1 MISCSEIIIDANF
14 YFINRN
20 RDEFI
25 FIQISQL
32 TQKMKRDDIKGWTSD
47 KLFMQNFDS
56 VFFFLLLVP
65 FSRQMKYLLLLAVFF
80 TSSKY
85 VPDY

>member
-1 MISCSEIIIDANF
+1 MISCPKIIIDANF

-32 TQKMKRDDIKGWTSD
+32 TQKMKRDDNKGWTSD
-47 KLFMQNFDS
+47 KLFMQKFDS
-56 VFFFLLLVP
+56 VFFFLTFVP
-65 FSRQMKYLLLLAVFF
+65 FLHQMKYRLLLAVF

>member
-1 MISCSEIIIDANF
+1 MISCPKIIIDANF

-25 FIQISQL
+25 FIEISQL
-32 TQKMKRDDIKGWTSD
+32 TQKMKRDDNKGWTSD
-47 KLFMQNFDS
+47 KLFMPKFYPVS
-56 VFFFLLLVP
+56 FFLTLVP
-65 FSRQMKYLLLLAVFF
+65 FSRQMKYRLLLAVFL

-85 VPDY
+85 VPNY